1 MSCSSC
7 FIANILGFFP
17 PWSAGTSYIEHSDRN
32 ILVRNEMH
40 VLVPSLCAV
49 VLIPYKFCFKP
60 CYDLTKFLRSRKNS

>member
-1 MSCSSC
+1 MSCSRC

-49 VLIPYKFCFKP
+49 VLI
-60 CYDLTKFLRSRKNS
+60 LNSASNLAMILQSF